1 MGDSINFCPN
11 CGHDLSVYKQ
21 TDMLRSFD
29 ELYCDA
35 LNAIVKHK
43 KVSTSILQKELCIG
57 YGRAARMMDK
67 MEEDGLISS
76 ADGAKPRTVMLEAL
90 KKHLEGQTK
99 WLTYYFD
106 FLKESRSPAEFTRL
120 FCSSFRH
127 GWLRVVHDAGGYSVC
142 GCGHCESGG
151 GMG

>member
-1 MGDSINFCPN
+1 MDDSINFCPN

-43 KVSTSILQKELCIG
+43 KVSTSILQKELRIG

-99 WLTYYFD
+99 
-106 FLKESRSPAEFTRL
+106 
-120 FCSSFRH
+120 
-127 GWLRVVHDAGGYSVC
+127 
-142 GCGHCESGG
+142 
-151 GMG
+151 